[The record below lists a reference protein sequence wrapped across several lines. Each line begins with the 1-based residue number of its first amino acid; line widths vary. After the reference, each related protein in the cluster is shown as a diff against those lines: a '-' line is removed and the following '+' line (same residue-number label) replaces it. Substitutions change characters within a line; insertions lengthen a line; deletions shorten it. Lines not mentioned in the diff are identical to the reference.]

1 MAERLPRPDRVE
13 GRALSPRSFRP
24 FGIEA
29 VVLGPPTT
37 QEGLVRREGVAVWR
51 RMAEHGPVFDRLAA
65 TAAVDPDG
73 LLPVRVVVAA
83 TPARDRAMRVPA
95 IGDRAARV
103 EAASEPP
110 PPAGWLLLVDEGP
123 GETWL
128 YLPEEDHPAAV
139 LDAFLGRRGRTD
151 FARARR
157 RSGVGSLAS
166 LGLLMGLFLVIYG
179 SALNLGPPGQLAG
192 AAIIAG
198 RARRTVGGEAALG
211 APSVQPRPLGD
222 GGAGAGVG
230 LGVAPHALAGTGAA
244 GPGSDPDDPTPRWRT
259 EVLGVAATQLRV
271 CLPGD
276 AVVVIGAAPA
286 GVGGPDREGPP
297 GARTNNALAS

>member
-29 VVLGPPTT
+29 VVLGPPAT

-51 RMAEHGPVFDRLAA
+51 RMNEHGPVFDRLAA

-73 LLPVRVVVAA
+73 LLPVGWWWPPPRPGTGPCASRPWASMRPGSRPPA
-83 TPARDRAMRVPA
+83 TPPPA
-95 IGDRAARV
+95 
-103 EAASEPP
+103 
-110 PPAGWLLLVDEGP
+110 AGWLLLVDEGP

-157 RSGVGSLAS
+157 RSGIGTLAS
-166 LGLLMGLFLVIYG
+166 LGLLLGLFLVIYG
-179 SALNLGPPGQLAG
+179 SAIGLGPAGQLAG
-192 AAIIAG
+192 AGMILASL
-198 RARRTVGGEAALG
+198 AALVS
-211 APSVQPRPLGD
+211 ARPR
-222 GGAGAGVG
+222 
-230 LGVAPHALAGTGAA
+230 
-244 GPGSDPDDPTPRWRT
+244 
-259 EVLGVAATQLRV
+259 
-271 CLPGD
+271 
-276 AVVVIGAAPA
+276 
-286 GVGGPDREGPP
+286 
-297 GARTNNALAS
+297 

>member
-13 GRALSPRSFRP
+13 GRALSPRAFRT

-29 VVLGPPTT
+29 VVLGSPVV
-37 QEGLVRREGVAVWR
+37 QDGLVRREGVATWR
-51 RMAEHGPVFDRLAA
+51 RIADHGPVFDRLAA

-95 IGDRAARV
+95 MGERAARV
-103 EAASEPP
+103 QAAAEAS

-128 YLPEEDHPAAV
+128 YLAEEDDPAAV
-139 LDAFLGRRGRTD
+139 LDGFLGRRGRTD

-166 LGLLMGLFLVIYG
+166 LGLLAGLVLVIYG
-179 SALNLGPPGQLAG
+179 SALDLGPAGQLAG
-192 AAIIAG
+192 AGVLVASL
-198 RARRTVGGEAALG
+198 AAL
-211 APSVQPRPLGD
+211 
-222 GGAGAGVG
+222 
-230 LGVAPHALAGTGAA
+230 
-244 GPGSDPDDPTPRWRT
+244 
-259 EVLGVAATQLRV
+259 VAAR
-271 CLPGD
+271 P
-276 AVVVIGAAPA
+276 
-286 GVGGPDREGPP
+286 R
-297 GARTNNALAS
+297 

>member
-110 PPAGWLLLVDEGP
+110 PSAGWLLLVDEGP

-128 YLPEEDHPAAV
+128 YLPEEDDPAAA
-139 LDAFLGRRGRTD
+139 LAAFLGRRGRTD

-192 AAIIAG
+192 AAII
-198 RARRTVGGEAALG
+198 VAAL
-211 APSVQPRPLGD
+211 AALLAARPR
-222 GGAGAGVG
+222 
-230 LGVAPHALAGTGAA
+230 
-244 GPGSDPDDPTPRWRT
+244 
-259 EVLGVAATQLRV
+259 
-271 CLPGD
+271 
-276 AVVVIGAAPA
+276 
-286 GVGGPDREGPP
+286 
-297 GARTNNALAS
+297 

>member
-13 GRALSPRSFRP
+13 GRALSPRAFRT

-29 VVLGPPTT
+29 VVLGPPVV
-37 QEGLVRREGVAVWR
+37 QDGLVRREGVATWR
-51 RMAEHGPVFDRLAA
+51 RIADHGPVFDRLAA

-95 IGDRAARV
+95 MGERAARV
-103 EAASEPP
+103 QAAAEAS

-128 YLPEEDHPAAV
+128 YLAEEDDPAAV
-139 LDAFLGRRGRTD
+139 LDGFLGRRGRTD

-166 LGLLMGLFLVIYG
+166 LGLLAGLVLVIYG
-179 SALNLGPPGQLAG
+179 SALDLGPAGQLAG
-192 AAIIAG
+192 AGVLVASL
-198 RARRTVGGEAALG
+198 AAL
-211 APSVQPRPLGD
+211 
-222 GGAGAGVG
+222 
-230 LGVAPHALAGTGAA
+230 
-244 GPGSDPDDPTPRWRT
+244 
-259 EVLGVAATQLRV
+259 VAAR
-271 CLPGD
+271 P
-276 AVVVIGAAPA
+276 
-286 GVGGPDREGPP
+286 R
-297 GARTNNALAS
+297 

>member
-13 GRALSPRSFRP
+13 GRPLSPRAFRT

-29 VVLGPPTT
+29 VVLGPPVV

-51 RMAEHGPVFDRLAA
+51 RIAEHGPVFDRLAA

-95 IGDRAARV
+95 MGERATRIQ
-103 EAASEPP
+103 AA
-110 PPAGWLLLVDEGP
+110 AGHPNGSAPWVLLVDEGP

-128 YLPEEDHPAAV
+128 YLAEEEDPAAV
-139 LDAFLGRRGRTD
+139 LDSFLGRRGRTD

-166 LGLLMGLFLVIYG
+166 LGLLAGLVLVIYG
-179 SALNLGPPGQLAG
+179 SALDLGPAGQLAG
-192 AAIIAG
+192 AGVLVASL
-198 RARRTVGGEAALG
+198 AAL
-211 APSVQPRPLGD
+211 
-222 GGAGAGVG
+222 
-230 LGVAPHALAGTGAA
+230 
-244 GPGSDPDDPTPRWRT
+244 
-259 EVLGVAATQLRV
+259 VAAR
-271 CLPGD
+271 P
-276 AVVVIGAAPA
+276 
-286 GVGGPDREGPP
+286 R
-297 GARTNNALAS
+297 

>member
-13 GRALSPRSFRP
+13 GRALSPRAFRT

-29 VVLGPPTT
+29 VLLGPPVV

-51 RMAEHGPVFDRLAA
+51 RIAEHGPVFDRLAA

-95 IGDRAARV
+95 MGERATRV
-103 EAASEPP
+103 QAA
-110 PPAGWLLLVDEGP
+110 AGHPNGSAPWVLLVDEGP

-128 YLPEEDHPAAV
+128 YLAEEEHPAAV
-139 LDAFLGRRGRTD
+139 LDGFLGRRGRTD

-166 LGLLMGLFLVIYG
+166 LGLLAGLVLVIYG
-179 SALNLGPPGQLAG
+179 SALDLGPAGQLAG
-192 AAIIAG
+192 AGVLVASL
-198 RARRTVGGEAALG
+198 AAL
-211 APSVQPRPLGD
+211 
-222 GGAGAGVG
+222 
-230 LGVAPHALAGTGAA
+230 
-244 GPGSDPDDPTPRWRT
+244 
-259 EVLGVAATQLRV
+259 VAAR
-271 CLPGD
+271 P
-276 AVVVIGAAPA
+276 
-286 GVGGPDREGPP
+286 R
-297 GARTNNALAS
+297 